1 MRSHGWNEMWSGRRC
16 SLRPYPSILHE
27 AQIEGREEEQR
38 QQKGGDLRFVLE
50 PPIGD
55 FVQHSI
61 LQRTERCAFWKE
73 IEHRFSHPR

>member
-1 MRSHGWNEMWSGRRC
+1 MPEDDARSILQQIEERITLSGR
-16 SLRPYPSILHE
+16 LHE

-38 QQKGGDLRFVLE
+38 QQNGGDLRFVLE

-61 LQRTERCAFWKE
+61 L
-73 IEHRFSHPR
+73 HRMTMRLLEGNRQPVFAP

>member
-1 MRSHGWNEMWSGRRC
+1 MPEDDARSILQQIEERITLPVR
-16 SLRPYPSILHE
+16 LHE

-61 LQRTERCAFWKE
+61 LQRMTMRLLEGNRQPVFA
-73 IEHRFSHPR
+73 P